1 MLAKWTWILPLF
13 IVRWLALRYCEVL
26 QIDREGKVICAVAHK
41 DVLFKLPKEQ
51 QHE

>member
-1 MLAKWTWILPLF
+1 MKLTCPI
-13 IVRWLALRYCEVL
+13 CGS
-26 QIDREGKVICAVAHK
+26 DREGKVVCAVAHK